1 MTKEEIEAL
10 KAQLA
15 SLIEEKTKG
24 TASAEALKALEDK
37 LVEAQKNAELTNEL
51 KAEIAKMQGEMAAL
65 KEAPTPGKVV
75 KFNLGAAVV
84 KQIAENLEAAKGRTG
99 FAFEVKAEGD
109 VSEGNSWDGV
119 VALTEL
125 DTEVDRIPRQR
136 VLLRNLVNS
145 RPAANKN
152 ITYIQQTVQA
162 VAGMTGETA
171 AKNQTQVAWEE
182 VPVTMK
188 KVTAFIKVSM
198 EMLDDLVFVA
208 GEINSELV
216 MAIEDKVE
224 DGLLNGDGLG
234 ENLKGMLEFA
244 VNFDANGFVTT
255 FANLTDVIAVA
266 ATQVENA
273 KLRATHVI
281 LNPTDVLALRLTK
294 TSTGEYTYPVFITDT
309 VTGLP
314 VVVNLQVVSTTW
326 MEQGTFLVGDLSQS
340 NLRVRKGISI
350 SVGRDGDD
358 FTRNMVTILAET
370 RCVHYIKA
378 NKAAGF
384 VTGNIAA
391 AIAVLND

>member
-1 MTKEEIEAL
+1 MTQVEIEAL

-15 SLIEEKTKG
+15 TLIEEKTKG

-65 KEAPTPGKVV
+65 KEAPTSGKVV
-75 KFNLGAAVV
+75 KFNLGSAVV
-84 KQIAENLEAAKGRTG
+84 KQIAENLEAAKSRSG

-109 VSEGNSWDGV
+109 VTEANSWDGV
-119 VALTEL
+119 IALTEL
-125 DTEVDRIPRQR
+125 DTEVDRKPRQV
-136 VLLRNLVNS
+136 VLLRNLINS

-152 ITYIQQTVQA
+152 IVYIQQTTQA
-162 VAGMTGETA
+162 VAGMTAEAG
-171 AKNQTQVAWEE
+171 AKNQTEVAWEE
-182 VPVTMK
+182 VNVTMK

-224 DGLLNGDGLG
+224 DGILNGTGLG

-266 ATQVENA
+266 AAQVENA

-294 TSTGEYTYPVFITDT
+294 TSTGEYTYPVFITDS

>member
-1 MTKEEIEAL
+1 MTTEQVEAL

-24 TASAEALKALEDK
+24 TASAEALKTLEDK
-37 LVEAQKNAELTNEL
+37 LVEAQKGAEVTEL
-51 KAEIAKMQGEMAAL
+51 KTEIAKMQGELSAL
-65 KEAPTPGKVV
+65 KEAPKGGKVV
-75 KFNLGAAVV
+75 KFNLGSAVV
-84 KQIAENLEAAKGRTG
+84 KQIAENLEAAKGRNG
-99 FAFEVKAEGD
+99 FDFEVKAEGD
-109 VSEGNSWDGV
+109 LTEATGWDGV
-119 VALTEL
+119 IALSEL

-136 VLLRNLVNS
+136 VLLRNLINS

-152 ITYIQQTVQA
+152 IVYIQQTTQA
-162 VAGMTGETA
+162 VAGMTAEAA
-171 AKNQTQVAWEE
+171 AKFQTELAWEE
-182 VPVTMK
+182 VSVPMK

-224 DGLLNGDGLG
+224 DGILNGTGLG

-266 ATQVENA
+266 AAQVENA

-350 SVGRDGDD
+350 SVGRDSDD

>member
-1 MTKEEIEAL
+1 MTQVEIEAL

-15 SLIEEKTKG
+15 TLIEEKTKG

-37 LVEAQKNAELTNEL
+37 LVDAQKGADVTEL
-51 KAEIAKMQGEMAAL
+51 KTEIAKMQGELSAL
-65 KEAPTPGKVV
+65 KETPTSGKVV
-75 KFNLGAAVV
+75 KFNLGSAVV

-152 ITYIQQTVQA
+152 ITYIQQTEQA

-234 ENLKGMLEFA
+234 ENLKGMLAFA

>member
-1 MTKEEIEAL
+1 MTTEQVEAL

-24 TASAEALKALEDK
+24 TASAEALKTLEDK
-37 LVEAQKNAELTNEL
+37 LVEAQKGAEVTEL
-51 KAEIAKMQGEMAAL
+51 KTEIAKMQGELSAL
-65 KEAPTPGKVV
+65 KEAPKGGKVV
-75 KFNLGAAVV
+75 KFNLGSAVV
-84 KQIAENLEAAKGRTG
+84 KQIAENLEAAKGRNG
-99 FAFEVKAEGD
+99 FDFEVKAEGD
-109 VSEGNSWDGV
+109 LTEATGWDGV
-119 VALTEL
+119 IALSEL

-136 VLLRNLVNS
+136 VLLRNLINS

-152 ITYIQQTVQA
+152 IVYIQQTTQA
-162 VAGMTGETA
+162 VAGMTAEAA
-171 AKNQTQVAWEE
+171 AKFQTELAWEE
-182 VPVTMK
+182 VSVPMK
-188 KVTAFIKVSM
+188 KVTAFIEVSM

-224 DGLLNGDGLG
+224 DGILNGTGLG

-266 ATQVENA
+266 AAQVENA

-350 SVGRDGDD
+350 SVGRDSDD

>member
-1 MTKEEIEAL
+1 MTQVEIEAL

-37 LVEAQKNAELTNEL
+37 LVDAQKGAEVAELKT
-51 KAEIAKMQGEMAAL
+51 EIAKMQGELSAL

-75 KFNLGAAVV
+75 KFNLGSAVV

>member
-1 MTKEEIEAL
+1 MTQVEIEAL

-15 SLIEEKTKG
+15 TLIEEKTKG

-37 LVEAQKNAELTNEL
+37 LVEAQKGAEATSEL
-51 KAEIAKMQGEMAAL
+51 KTEIAKMQGELSAL
-65 KEAPTPGKVV
+65 KEAPKGGKVV
-75 KFNLGAAVV
+75 KFNLGSAVV

-109 VSEGNSWDGV
+109 LTEATGWDGV
-119 VALTEL
+119 IALSEL

-136 VLLRNLVNS
+136 VLLRNLINS

-152 ITYIQQTVQA
+152 IVYIQQTVQA
-162 VAGMTGETA
+162 VAGMTAEAA
-171 AKNQTQVAWEE
+171 AKFQTELAWEE
-182 VPVTMK
+182 VSVPMK

-198 EMLDDLVFVA
+198 EMLDDLVFIA

-224 DGLLNGDGLG
+224 DGILNGTGLG

-266 ATQVENA
+266 AAQVENA

-294 TSTGEYTYPVFITDT
+294 TSTGEYTYPVFITDS

>member
-1 MTKEEIEAL
+1 
-10 KAQLA
+10 
-15 SLIEEKTKG
+15 
-24 TASAEALKALEDK
+24 
-37 LVEAQKNAELTNEL
+37 
-51 KAEIAKMQGEMAAL
+51 
-65 KEAPTPGKVV
+65 
-75 KFNLGAAVV
+75 
-84 KQIAENLEAAKGRTG
+84 
-99 FAFEVKAEGD
+99 
-109 VSEGNSWDGV
+109 
-119 VALTEL
+119 
-125 DTEVDRIPRQR
+125 
-136 VLLRNLVNS
+136 
-145 RPAANKN
+145 
-152 ITYIQQTVQA
+152 
-162 VAGMTGETA
+162 
-171 AKNQTQVAWEE
+171 
-182 VPVTMK
+182 MK

-198 EMLDDLVFVA
+198 EMLDDLVFIA

-224 DGLLNGDGLG
+224 DGILNGTGIG

-266 ATQVENA
+266 AAQVENA

-294 TSTGEYTYPVFITDT
+294 TSTGEYTYPVFITDS

-350 SVGRDGDD
+350 SVGRDSDD

-391 AIAVLND
+391 AITVLND

>member
-1 MTKEEIEAL
+1 MTQVEIEAL

-15 SLIEEKTKG
+15 TLIEEKTKG

-37 LVEAQKNAELTNEL
+37 LVEAQKGAELTNEL

-65 KEAPTPGKVV
+65 KEAPTNGKVV
-75 KFNLGAAVV
+75 KFNLGSAVV
-84 KQIAENLEAAKGRTG
+84 KQIAENLEAAKSRSG

-109 VSEGNSWDGV
+109 VTEANSWDGV
-119 VALTEL
+119 IALTEL
-125 DTEVDRIPRQR
+125 DTEVDRKPRQV
-136 VLLRNLVNS
+136 VLLRNLINS

-152 ITYIQQTVQA
+152 IVYIQQTVA
-162 VAGMTGETA
+162 ASAGMTAEAG
-171 AKNQTQVAWEE
+171 AKNQTEVAWEE
-182 VPVTMK
+182 VNVTMK

-216 MAIEDKVE
+216 ASIEDKVE
-224 DGLLNGDGLG
+224 DGILNGTGLG
-234 ENLKGMLEFA
+234 ENLKGIMEFA

-266 ATQVENA
+266 AAQVENA

-294 TSTGEYTYPVFITDT
+294 TSTGEYTYPVFITDS

-326 MEQGTFLVGDLSQS
+326 MEQGEFLVGDLSQS

-384 VTGNIAA
+384 VKGNIAA

>member
-1 MTKEEIEAL
+1 MTQVEIEAL

-15 SLIEEKTKG
+15 TLIEEKTKG

-37 LVEAQKNAELTNEL
+37 LVDAQKGAEVAELKT
-51 KAEIAKMQGEMAAL
+51 EIAKMQGELSAL
-65 KEAPTPGKVV
+65 KEAPKGGKIV
-75 KFNLGAAVV
+75 KFNLGSAVV

-109 VSEGNSWDGV
+109 LTEATGWDGV
-119 VALTEL
+119 IALSEL

-136 VLLRNLVNS
+136 VLLRNLINS

-152 ITYIQQTVQA
+152 IVYIQQTVQA
-162 VAGMTGETA
+162 VAGMTAEAA
-171 AKNQTQVAWEE
+171 AKFQTELAWEE
-182 VPVTMK
+182 VSVPMK

-198 EMLDDLVFVA
+198 EMLDDLVFIA

-224 DGLLNGDGLG
+224 DGILNGTGLG

-266 ATQVENA
+266 AAQVENA

-294 TSTGEYTYPVFITDT
+294 TSTGEYTYPVFITDS

>member
-37 LVEAQKNAELTNEL
+37 LAEAQKGAEVTEL
-51 KAEIAKMQGEMAAL
+51 KTEIAKMQGELAAL
-65 KEAPTPGKVV
+65 KEAPKAGKVV

-84 KQIAENLEAAKGRTG
+84 KQIAENMDAAKSKSG
-99 FAFEVKAEGD
+99 FEFEVKAEGD
-109 VSEGNSWDGV
+109 VSEANSYDGTI
-119 VALTEL
+119 ALTEL
-125 DTEVDRIPRQR
+125 DTEIDRIPRQR
-136 VLLRNLVNS
+136 VLLRNLINS

-152 ITYIQQTVQA
+152 IVYIQQNAQA
-162 VAGMTGETA
+162 GAGMTGETG
-171 AKNQTQVAWEE
+171 AKQQTDVAWQE
-182 VPVTMK
+182 VNVTMK

-224 DGLLNGDGLG
+224 NGLLNGDGLG
-234 ENLKGMLEFA
+234 ENLKGMLAFA
-244 VNFDANGFVTT
+244 VNFDANGFTTT

-266 ATQVENA
+266 AAQVENA

-294 TSTGEYTYPVFITDT
+294 TSTGEYTYPVFITDS

-340 NLRVRKGISI
+340 NLRVRKGITL

-384 VTGNIAA
+384 VKGDIAA

>member
-1 MTKEEIEAL
+1 MTQVEIEAL

-15 SLIEEKTKG
+15 TLIEEKTKG

-37 LVEAQKNAELTNEL
+37 LVDAQKGAEVAELKT
-51 KAEIAKMQGEMAAL
+51 EIAKMQGELSAL
-65 KEAPTPGKVV
+65 KEAPTHGKVV
-75 KFNLGAAVV
+75 KFNLGSAVV

-109 VSEGNSWDGV
+109 LTEATGWDGV
-119 VALTEL
+119 IALSEL

-136 VLLRNLVNS
+136 VLLRNLINS

-152 ITYIQQTVQA
+152 IVYIQQTVQA
-162 VAGMTGETA
+162 VAGMTAEAA
-171 AKNQTQVAWEE
+171 AKFQTELAWEE
-182 VPVTMK
+182 VSVPMK

-198 EMLDDLVFVA
+198 EMLDDLVFIA

-224 DGLLNGDGLG
+224 DGILNGTGLG

-266 ATQVENA
+266 AAQVENA

-294 TSTGEYTYPVFITDT
+294 TSTGEYTYPVFITDS

>member
-1 MTKEEIEAL
+1 MTTEQVEAL

-15 SLIEEKTKG
+15 TLIEEKTKG

-37 LVEAQKNAELTNEL
+37 LVDAQKGAEVAELKT
-51 KAEIAKMQGEMAAL
+51 EIAKMQGELSAL

-75 KFNLGAAVV
+75 KFNLGSAVV

>member
-24 TASAEALKALEDK
+24 TASAEALKALEDQ
-37 LVEAQKNAELTNEL
+37 LAEAQKGAEVTEL
-51 KAEIAKMQGEMAAL
+51 KTEIAKMQGELAAL
-65 KEAPTPGKVV
+65 KEAPKPGKVV

-84 KQIAENLEAAKGRTG
+84 KQIAENMEAAKSKSG
-99 FAFEVKAEGD
+99 FEFEVKAEGD
-109 VSEGNSWDGV
+109 VSEANSYDGTI
-119 VALTEL
+119 ALTEL
-125 DTEVDRIPRQR
+125 DTEIDRIPRQR
-136 VLLRNLVNS
+136 VLLRNLINS

-152 ITYIQQTVQA
+152 IVYIQQTTQA
-162 VAGMTGETA
+162 EAGMTGETA
-171 AKNQTQVAWEE
+171 AKNQTSVSWEE
-182 VPVTMK
+182 VNVTMK

-224 DGLLNGDGLG
+224 NGLLNGDGIG
-234 ENLKGMLEFA
+234 ENLKGMLAFA

-294 TSTGEYTYPVFITDT
+294 TSTGEYTYPVFITDS

-326 MEQGTFLVGDLSQS
+326 MDQGTFLVGDMSQS
-340 NLRVRKGISI
+340 NLRVRKGITL

-384 VTGNIAA
+384 VKGDIAA

>member
-15 SLIEEKTKG
+15 TLIEEKTKG

-37 LVEAQKNAELTNEL
+37 LVEAQKSAETTNEL

-65 KEAPTPGKVV
+65 KEAPKGGKVV

-109 VSEGNSWDGV
+109 VTEANSYDGTI
-119 VALTEL
+119 ALTEL
-125 DTEVDRIPRQR
+125 DTEIDRIPRQR
-136 VLLRNLVNS
+136 VLLRNLINS

-152 ITYIQQTVQA
+152 IVYIQQTVQA
-162 VAGMTGETA
+162 VAGMTAEAA
-171 AKNQTQVAWEE
+171 AKFQTELAWEE
-182 VPVTMK
+182 VSVPMK

-198 EMLDDLVFVA
+198 DMLDDLVFIA

-294 TSTGEYTYPVFITDT
+294 TSTGEYTYPVFITDS

-326 MEQGTFLVGDLSQS
+326 MEQGEFLVGDLSQS

-350 SVGRDGDD
+350 SVGRDSDD

-384 VTGNIAA
+384 VKGNIAA

>member
-1 MTKEEIEAL
+1 MTQVEIEAL

-15 SLIEEKTKG
+15 TLIEEKTKG
-24 TASAEALKALEDK
+24 TASAEALKALEEK
-37 LVEAQKNAELTNEL
+37 LAEAQKGAEVTEL
-51 KAEIAKMQGEMAAL
+51 KTEIAKMQGELAAL
-65 KEAPTPGKVV
+65 KEAPKGGKVV

-109 VSEGNSWDGV
+109 VTEANSYDGTI
-119 VALTEL
+119 ALTEL
-125 DTEVDRIPRQR
+125 DTEIDRIPRQR
-136 VLLRNLVNS
+136 VLLRNLINS
-145 RPAANKN
+145 RPASNKN
-152 ITYIQQTVQA
+152 IVYIQQVAQA
-162 VAGMTGETA
+162 VAGMTAEGA
-171 AKNQTQVAWEE
+171 AKNQTELAWEE
-182 VPVTMK
+182 VNVTMR

-224 DGLLNGDGLG
+224 DGLLNGDGIG
-234 ENLKGMLEFA
+234 ENLKGMLAFA
-244 VNFDANGFVTT
+244 VNFDNNGFTTT

-266 ATQVENA
+266 AAQVENA

-281 LNPTDVLALRLTK
+281 LNPSDVLALRLTK
-294 TSTGEYTYPVFITDT
+294 TSTGEYTYPVFITDS

-326 MEQGTFLVGDLSQS
+326 MEQGEFLVGDMSQA

-384 VTGNIAA
+384 VKGNIAA
-391 AIAVLND
+391 AIVVLND